1 MNNTCR
7 IIFAILFAVL
17 LLPACASTP
26 DTGVRKNF
34 EQARIHSVAIV
45 PFYSRASFGMD
56 RQQLNEVRE
65 TYEAVATATLREQG
79 FEVIDPRAFR
89 QHMVELG
96 LWDQFTDGIY
106 LRRSLTTY
114 FEPSS
119 SETSVE
125 ILTLAA
131 LASDDAFP
139 VEALLFGEL
148 IYHTQGSCQGSPDRF
163 TPYAR
168 LSVTSGAPD
177 SYPRPCV
184 SSHFQAKLVDAQSG
198 HTMWFNRMFHETHSR
213 HIDDDI
219 TRRNITQAV
228 RATIAEKAGL
238 ESLAPH
244 RSVAD
249 KN

>member
-1 MNNTCR
+1 M
-7 IIFAILFAVL
+7 IISVL
-17 LLPACASTP
+17 LLTVVLLPACASTP

-34 EQARIHSVAIV
+34 EQAQIRSVAIV

-56 RQQLNEVRE
+56 RQKISEVRE

-89 QHMVELG
+89 QHLVELG
-96 LWDQFTDGIY
+96 LWEQFTDGIY

-114 FEPSS
+114 FEPGSS
-119 SETSVE
+119 QTPSVE
-125 ILTLAA
+125 VLTLAA
-131 LASDDAFP
+131 LAADDAFP

-163 TPYAR
+163 TPYAQ
-168 LSVTSGAPD
+168 LTVTSGAPD

-213 HIDDDI
+213 HIDDEI
-219 TRRNITQAV
+219 ARRNITQAV
-228 RATIAEKAGL
+228 RATIAERAGL
-238 ESLAPH
+238 ESLAPQ